1 MNRNSE
7 EFFRTMP
14 NIEKPRSK
22 WTRPFNH
29 KTTGNA
35 GDLIP
40 FYVETDIIPGTT
52 IKNSTSILCRM
63 NTPKYQT
70 MDTLILDTY
79 WFKIN
84 WWTIWEST
92 FQFFGE
98 NETGTWAVQTEKT
111 IPMFKTDATH
121 VNGIHDTNCHMG
133 LPYNTQCEPWNKFA
147 VRSYI
152 RVWNYYFRDKNL
164 MAPLTMY
171 KGDGDTVI
179 DNTEV
184 TGGKLLPVCKTSDIF
199 TRALPEP
206 AKVPPFMGPNGNI
219 TSPIGTI
226 APIVTGSDINFNNVY
241 GSGTTANA
249 MKVMRNDG
257 TQPGQTNGLA
267 ALNDGTVANMG
278 TGSPGGARFI
288 PGNLW
293 ADLSQ
298 AVAATINAQRLAWS
312 TQRVFE
318 RDGIFG
324 TSYFQDSLRAH
335 WGVETDQGIGFL
347 PEYLGGTRQRINI
360 QEIVQSSETSS
371 TSPLGF
377 TGGYSVTNSINED
390 FIKSFDQH
398 SVLLGLMCVRIE
410 HHSYQQGVERMW
422 TKKRRLD
429 FYHPEMAHIGNT
441 QIYNYEIFSD
451 GSSNDKGTFGFKE
464 AWAEHK
470 YKNNL
475 ITGELKSTYSQSLD
489 AWHYGDDYTGQAPVL
504 SANWIVENK
513 EWIDRTLLIP
523 SSQHDQF
530 TFDIYVEQEI
540 AAPIPLHCMPGLVDH
555 F

>member
-14 NIEKPRSK
+14 NVEKPRSK

-40 FYVETDIIPGTT
+40 FYVDTDVIPGTT
-52 IKNSTSILCRM
+52 IKNATSILCRM

-70 MDTLILDTY
+70 MDNLILDTY

-92 FQFFGE
+92 FEFFGQ
-98 NETGTWAVQTEKT
+98 NESGNWAVQTERVV
-111 IPMFKTDATH
+111 PMFKTDSTH

-133 LPYNTQCEPWNKFA
+133 LPYNTQCESWNKFG

-179 DNTEV
+179 DNTAI
-184 TGGKLLPVCKTSDIF
+184 TGGQLLPVCKTSDLF

-206 AKVPPFMGPNGNI
+206 AKVPPFMGANGNI
-219 TSPIGTI
+219 TTPIGTQ
-226 APIVTGSDINFNNVY
+226 APVVFENKTW
-241 GSGTTANA
+241 
-249 MKVMRNDG
+249 
-257 TQPGQTNGLA
+257 NG
-267 ALNDGTVANMG
+267 GTVDTTSVGNQVVLG
-278 TGSPGGARFI
+278 NYNGGINIGSINQTTGNSQGLTSNKENA
-288 PGNLW
+288 LMV
-293 ADLSQ
+293 DLSQ
-298 AVAATINAQRLAWS
+298 AVAATINAQRLAWA
-312 TQRVFE
+312 TQRIFE
-318 RDGIFG
+318 RDSTFG
-324 TSYFQDSLRAH
+324 SSYFQDSLRAH

-398 SVLLGLMCVRIE
+398 CVLLGLMCVRIE

-441 QIYNYEIFSD
+441 QIFNYEIYSD

-475 ITGELKSTYSQSLD
+475 ITGELKSTYAQTLD
-489 AWHYGDDYTGQAPVL
+489 SWHYGDHYTGGAPVL
-504 SANWIVENK
+504 SSNWIIENK
-513 EWIDRTLLIP
+513 DWIDRTLLIP